1 MFNEIDASA
10 EIAASMESNLV
21 SHAIEKQEEHINK
34 FAKAL
39 DYLNSVAEIFD
50 EIGLNKEAEITTAF
64 LEVIA
69 AKKNKKK
76 PKKQKSK
83 PKSKSKSSRSVKSVF
98 KNDEPTKDLTSEKM
112 VENLKHKG
120 WVFNADDFNFGNDH
134 HDSCMCSMC
143 MDYMTRDDTNYDFDV
158 DYNSVYHLPR
168 DKRDDNW
175 ADFDPYE
182 KDENEQDLARMF
194 HELSENDFAE
204 SYPGERHQTMLP
216 PPHKKP
222 QKILHIDDFTPET
235 KSWRDI
241 LETGKETVRPPKRR

>member
-21 SHAIEKQEEHINK
+21 SHAIEKREEHINK

-50 EIGLNKEAEITTAF
+50 EIGLNKEAEITTTL

-69 AKKNKKK
+69 AKKHK
-76 PKKQKSK
+76 KKQKH
-83 PKSKSKSSRSVKSVF
+83 KSKSKSKSKGGRSVKSVL
-98 KNDEPTKDLTSEKM
+98 KNDPPTEDLTSEKM

-120 WVFNADDFNFGNDH
+120 WIFNADDFNFGNDH

-175 ADFDPYE
+175 TDFDPYE
-182 KDENEQDLARMF
+182 KDEAEQDLARMF
-194 HELSENDFAE
+194 HELSEHDFENE
-204 SYPGERHQTMLP
+204 SYPGEKHQTMLP

-222 QKILHIDDFTPET
+222 QKVLHIDDFTPKT

-241 LETGKETVRPPKRR
+241 LETGKETIRPPKKR